1 MSQAQK
7 KIKPPSKLKYTIAFL
22 ILAALYVVS
31 WRGVKGDIGE
41 LIDGL
46 PNIGDMMAQLWPPDF
61 NYFIEILD
69 PMLETIQM
77 AILGTTFGALL
88 SIPMILLASS
98 NIFGRKVVLI
108 TRAILNVTRT
118 IPELLFAGIF
128 VAIVGLGPFA
138 GIMALTLFSFGIIT
152 KMTYESVE
160 TIDPGPLEAMTAVGA
175 NKLQYIGF
183 AVVPQAL
190 PAFVAYVFYTFEV
203 CVRASAI
210 LGLVGAGGIGLV
222 LNTALAMYQYTHVAS
237 IILFTLIIVILI
249 DTISTRIREKLI

>member
-1 MSQAQK
+1 MSGKQT
-7 KIKPPSKLKYTIAFL
+7 KIKPPSKLKYTISFL
-22 ILAALYVVS
+22 ILAVLYVIS
-31 WRGVKGDIGE
+31 WRSVDADIGE
-41 LIDGL
+41 LIEGL

-61 NYFIEILD
+61 DYFMEILD

-88 SIPMILLASS
+88 SIPVILLASR
-98 NIFGRKVVLI
+98 NIFGPKVVMV
-108 TRAILNVTRT
+108 TRSILNVIRT

-128 VAIVGLGPFA
+128 VAIVGLGPVA
-138 GIMALTLFSFGIIT
+138 GVLALTLFSFGIIS

-175 NKLQYIGF
+175 NKLQFIAF

-190 PAFVAYVFYTFEV
+190 PAFMAYLFYTFEV

-210 LGLVGAGGIGLV
+210 LGLVGAGGIGHV

-237 IILFTLIIVILI
+237 IILFTLIIVIII
-249 DTISTRIREKLI
+249 DTISTRIREKLL